1 MIKDMKL
8 SVKDK
13 KVLSCII
20 ESLQTMKKQINMEN
34 IRQHPM
40 FELITE
46 KEQFDKKEAIISSLQ
61 VSIKKEEKDTLCIK
75 IRGTGIDFQNQLH
88 RKFLED
94 EIPQLAG
101 KITGFVHVTNQ
112 LGFTPTSENTD
123 VLSELINLIWKK
135 N

>member
-8 SVKDK
+8 SAKDK

-20 ESLQTMKKQINMEN
+20 ESLQTAEKQINMEN

-46 KEQFDKKEAIISSLQ
+46 KEQFDKKEAIISPIQ
-61 VSIKKEEKDTLCIK
+61 ISIKKEEADTLCIK

-94 EIPQLAG
+94 EIPQFAG

-112 LGFTPTSENTD
+112 LGFTPTSENTN